1 MGLAV
6 LLLAGQGA
14 ASEREAEVRRA
25 GTARVQGLV
34 DQLKTDLSLPHPVV
48 VELVADNALMASV
61 ERVKGR
67 DDTFRLSLDARFLD
81 ELDEDEL
88 RAVVAHEL
96 GHVWIFTHHPYLHTE
111 RLANQVAMRVV
122 SREVLSRVYH
132 KVWQRGGAKGDLA
145 RFLGE

>member
-34 DQLKTDLSLPHPVV
+34 DQLKTDLSLPHDVV
-48 VELVADNALMASV
+48 VELVADNALVASV

-67 DDTFRLSLDARFLD
+67 DNAFRLSLEARFLD

-122 SREVLSRVYH
+122 SREVLSRVYS